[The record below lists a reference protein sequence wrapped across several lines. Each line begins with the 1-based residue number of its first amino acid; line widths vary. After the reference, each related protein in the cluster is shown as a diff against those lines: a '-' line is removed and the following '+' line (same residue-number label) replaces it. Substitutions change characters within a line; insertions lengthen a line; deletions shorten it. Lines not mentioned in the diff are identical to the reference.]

1 MYGNCVDDELDD
13 YLANIEDVANGLIVD
28 MEHMELMEPLTDAV
42 SELEDELEKFYETR
56 TRNAIINKMTV
67 DDLNRLIDSIKAMT
81 RTIKGYASKG

>member
-1 MYGNCVDDELDD
+1 MDEELEDF
-13 YLANIEDVANGLIVD
+13 LADIEDVANGLIVD

-67 DDLNRLIDSIKAMT
+67 DDLNRLIDSIKYLT
-81 RTIKGYASKG
+81 QTIKEYASRA

>member
-1 MYGNCVDDELDD
+1 MDEELEDF
-13 YLANIEDVANGLIVD
+13 LADIEDVANGLIVD
-28 MEHMELMEPLTDAV
+28 MEHMELIEPLTDAV